1 MFGLLHMHKAYR
13 CGNNARRMCLALTYQ
28 VAEFHKCRRCIA
40 EYKESIGM
48 LLHSQADACL
58 GTGEAFLCSH
68 RRRARVAEVTF
79 HLYAQPLQ
87 SSFADTA
94 GCHRD
99 VCDNRL
105 DSAFLDGLI
114 QGSHGTF
121 VRMQQMLHFKVGGG
135 MYGME

>member
-1 MFGLLHMHKAYR
+1 
-13 CGNNARRMCLALTYQ
+13 
-28 VAEFHKCRRCIA
+28 
-40 EYKESIGM
+40 M

-58 GTGEAFLCSH
+58 GTGDAFLCSH
-68 RRRARVAEVTF
+68 RRCAQVAKVTF

-99 VCDNRL
+99 VCDNGL

-121 VRMQQMLHFKVGGG
+121 VRMQQILHFKIGGG